1 VTLCDAAR
9 IKSPISDL
17 SVPEIACLDRHRKFE
32 SKFPLPI
39 ISRRSTLLIMIPI
52 RHRVLATSL
61 RRPVIDLTRY
71 SRVPALRFYS
81 ASLAP
86 GEYHR
91 LADETMDRLTS
102 ELETLLED
110 NDLPGSDVEYSVL
123 ASYLRYC

>member
-1 VTLCDAAR
+1 
-9 IKSPISDL
+9 
-17 SVPEIACLDRHRKFE
+17 
-32 SKFPLPI
+32 
-39 ISRRSTLLIMIPI
+39 M
-52 RHRVLATSL
+52 
-61 RRPVIDLTRY
+61 
-71 SRVPALRFYS
+71 PALRFYS

>member
-1 VTLCDAAR
+1 
-9 IKSPISDL
+9 
-17 SVPEIACLDRHRKFE
+17 
-32 SKFPLPI
+32 
-39 ISRRSTLLIMIPI
+39 
-52 RHRVLATSL
+52 
-61 RRPVIDLTRY
+61 
-71 SRVPALRFYS
+71 VPALRFYS

-123 ASYLRYC
+123 ASYFRYY